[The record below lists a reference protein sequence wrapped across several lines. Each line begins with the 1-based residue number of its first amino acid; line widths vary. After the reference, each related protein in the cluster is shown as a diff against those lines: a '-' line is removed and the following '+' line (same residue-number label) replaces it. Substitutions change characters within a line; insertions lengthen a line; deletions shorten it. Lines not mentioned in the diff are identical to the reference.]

1 MQGTAGCKVRGER
14 SDLRAGQ
21 ERSVVDGVNVFGE
34 RGSVEDPRAMA
45 SAAKMLQPGL
55 HRHGE
60 KVKPSLRRRIAVQ
73 KLWVGC

>member
-1 MQGTAGCKVRGER
+1 MCPALDTKLGGWCGARSKFFRAGVQGTAGCKVRGER

-45 SAAKMLQPGL
+45 SQ
-55 HRHGE
+55 
-60 KVKPSLRRRIAVQ
+60 
-73 KLWVGC
+73 